1 MGNRQVQHESN
12 NGTVEHDRRGR
23 MHMREE
29 LHEVALEH
37 ALSLVLVRN
46 KKPAHDLGNSNNFRL
61 AIKCRLGPT
70 FREGLCAGLAALD
83 PRKQGVAFVENE
95 LEEKPGPR

>member
-1 MGNRQVQHESN
+1 MGNRQVQHESD
-12 NGTVEHDRRGR
+12 NGTVEYDRRGR

-37 ALSLVLVRN
+37 SRSLVFVRN

-70 FREGLCAGLAALD
+70 FRQGLRAGLGALN
-83 PRKQGVAFVENE
+83 PRKQGVAFLENK
-95 LEEKPGPR
+95 LEEKPSPR